1 VSAYS
6 TFWNAFPGNI
16 TSFLIGGHDTTTGV
30 NNIQYTREFGQGVSA
45 SIGLDD
51 PVVFGRTN
59 VYNNV

>member
-6 TFWNAFPGNI
+6 TPWNAFPGNI